1 MPNASRTDADDH
13 FLGLRLVMGVCVA
26 GLTYFSWGILW
37 VVGSV
42 ALGLARLIDA
52 HRLVTPAE
60 RFGAVWQ
67 WIVAALAFAL
77 IGTLLGAPRYSR
89 LVGIAWFVGIA
100 VLAVTGI
107 LLPGRSE
114 PTLSPLLPVFAAA
127 GLLAWIHRAT
137 RRAA

>member
-1 MPNASRTDADDH
+1 MSNSSRTDADH
-13 FLGLRLVMGVCVA
+13 YYLGLRVIMGICVA
-26 GLTYFSWGILW
+26 GITYLSWAILW
-37 VVGSV
+37 VVGSAV
-42 ALGLARLIDA
+42 LGLARLFEA

-67 WIVAALAFAL
+67 WVVAVLAIAL
-77 IGTLLGAPRYSR
+77 ISTLLGAPRYSR

-107 LLPGRSE
+107 LLPVRSE
-114 PTLSPLLPVFAAA
+114 PTLSPLFPVIPAA
-127 GLLAWIHRAT
+127 GLLVWIHLAT